1 VREDEVLV
9 EVDGL
14 LVVFGG
20 LAELGLDEV
29 QLGAVV
35 VDVGVL
41 LVLGERGSEVGF
53 GSVGVGCR
61 N

>member
-20 LAELGLDEV
+20 FTEFGLDEV
-29 QLGAVV
+29 QLCAVV

-41 LVLGERGSEVGF
+41 LVLGERGGEVGL
-53 GSVGVGCR
+53 GGVGVGFWG
-61 N
+61 